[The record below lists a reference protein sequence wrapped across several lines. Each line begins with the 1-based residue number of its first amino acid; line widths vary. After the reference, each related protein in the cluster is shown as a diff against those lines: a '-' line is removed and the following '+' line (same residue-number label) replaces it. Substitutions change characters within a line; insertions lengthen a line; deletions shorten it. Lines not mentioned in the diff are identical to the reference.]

1 MDKLKTDFF
10 KKLFKDFNLSSSE
23 IHNLENNIN
32 VIKSHLEILKKIDIN
47 QR

>member
-10 KKLFKDFNLSSSE
+10 KKLFKVFNLSSSE
-23 IHNLENNIN
+23 IHSLENNIN

>member
-32 VIKSHLEILKKIDIN
+32 LIKSHLEILKKIDIN